1 MYSIFLLIYSVIAI
15 PSVVGWSPVPQQH
28 QQTFSINRHASCD
41 CDIQRNTGGYTHL
54 LAFRKPDIE
63 STSTGRNSNMVK
75 SIRSIVTAT
84 TALTIGWWS
93 SSIIASYLPQAYDN
107 HHNPIIINVASA
119 KEMASGSGSR
129 VNKDPESL
137 LRYGLPIQNKE
148 VRMNN

>member
-1 MYSIFLLIYSVIAI
+1 
-15 PSVVGWSPVPQQH
+15 
-28 QQTFSINRHASCD
+28 
-41 CDIQRNTGGYTHL
+41 
-54 LAFRKPDIE
+54 
-63 STSTGRNSNMVK
+63 MVK

-93 SSIIASYLPQAYDN
+93 SSIVASYLPQAYDN

>member
-15 PSVVGWSPVPQQH
+15 PSVVAWLPVPQQH
-28 QQTFSINRHASCD
+28 QQTFSVNRHASCD
-41 CDIQRNTGGYTHL
+41 CKIHRNTGRYTNL
-54 LAFRKPDIE
+54 FAARQPDIE
-63 STSTGRNSNMVK
+63 STSRNSNVVK

-93 SSIIASYLPQAYDN
+93 SSIVASYLPQAYDN